1 MHLASMACMFAMG
14 LEVKSPDCHML
25 QPIALLAF
33 LAVHG
38 RIARRGSMAPMKM
51 VIAGLPAITC
61 NLLCNDLFT

>member
-14 LEVKSPDCHML
+14 LEVKFPYCDML
-25 QPIALLAF
+25 QPRAFLAF
-33 LAVHG
+33 RAVHG
-38 RIARRGSMAPMKM
+38 RTARCGSMAPMKM